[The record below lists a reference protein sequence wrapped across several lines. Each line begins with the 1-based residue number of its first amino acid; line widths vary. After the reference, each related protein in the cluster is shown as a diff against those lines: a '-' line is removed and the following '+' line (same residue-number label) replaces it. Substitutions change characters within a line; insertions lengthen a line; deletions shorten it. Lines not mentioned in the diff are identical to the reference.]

1 MLHVSQFT
9 SPIACMESTFH
20 GLTVLAYIDVRAKPE
35 MKDLVKELYSKAS
48 DMWEDIGILLG
59 IKDGQLKQ
67 IRTDNA
73 NDSRSCLREM
83 LRIWLS
89 RVDPPPSWSAIA
101 EAVEFLGDEN
111 LATHLRSKYN

>member
-1 MLHVSQFT
+1 M
-9 SPIACMESTFH
+9 P
-20 GLTVLAYIDVRAKPE
+20 AKPE
-35 MKDLVKELYSKAS
+35 LKDLLKELYTKAS

-73 NDSRSCLREM
+73 SDSRSCLREM
-83 LRIWLS
+83 LRTWLS

-101 EAVEFLGDEN
+101 EAVEFVGDEN
-111 LATHLRSKYN
+111 LAAHPRSEYCN

>member
-1 MLHVSQFT
+1 M
-9 SPIACMESTFH
+9 
-20 GLTVLAYIDVRAKPE
+20 
-35 MKDLVKELYSKAS
+35 
-48 DMWEDIGILLG
+48 LG
-59 IKDGQLKQ
+59 IKDGQLKA
-67 IRTDNA
+67 IKS
-73 NDSRSCLREM
+73 NDTKDSTSCLREM

>member
-1 MLHVSQFT
+1 MTCLDFLDLS
-9 SPIACMESTFH
+9 I
-20 GLTVLAYIDVRAKPE
+20 KPE
-35 MKDLVKELYSKAS
+35 LKDLLKELYTKAS

-67 IRTDNA
+67 IRTDNV

-83 LRIWLS
+83 LRTWLN
-89 RVDPPPSWSAIA
+89 RVDSPPSWSAIT